1 MTDCMR
7 KMRNACVERGNW
19 LTWDQMTST
28 EKRKVDFVITDLR
41 KLLVDASAGEIE
53 QVFYNVVEIAGGRDE
68 YVSVYTYYEM
78 LAFIDVTGDSLVSLA
93 RDVLR
98 QI

>member
-1 MTDCMR
+1 MTEA
-7 KMRNACVERGNW
+7 MRNLRNVCVERGNW
-19 LTWDQMTST
+19 VSYDNMSST
-28 EKRKVDFVITDLR
+28 EKRKLDFVINDLK
-41 KLLVDASAGEIE
+41 KLLVNCSAREIE

-68 YVSVYTYYEM
+68 YVSVYTYRGM
-78 LAFIDVTGDSLVSLA
+78 LAFIDVTGDSLLSLA

>member
-1 MTDCMR
+1 MTEGMR

-19 LTWDQMTST
+19 LTWDEMTST

-41 KLLVDASAGEIE
+41 KLLIDASAGEIE

-68 YVSVYTYYEM
+68 YVSVYTYHEM